1 MSRYDSRTTM
11 FSPEGRVFQVEYAMA
26 AIDNGGATVGIV
38 AKDGIILAAERLVT
52 SKLLDQER
60 SSDKLCKVDQ
70 HVCCAVA
77 GLTADA
83 NILLNKARLVAQR
96 NRYTYGEPMAIEDLV
111 IQICDEKHSYTQY
124 GGLRPFG
131 VSFLFAGW
139 DKRHG
144 YQLYSTDPA
153 GNFSGWRATAIGKN
167 SQTAQTTLQEDW
179 SEDLDVE
186 AALSLAAKVFNK
198 TMDSNSP
205 DCNNVEFAVLKKSDI
220 PDEEG
225 NFVVVFTAVDAKPLL
240 EKAAKA
246 SQAAQDAKMD

>member
-11 FSPEGRVFQVEYAMA
+11 FSPEGRVFQVEYAME
-26 AIDNGGATVGIV
+26 AINNGGATIGIV
-38 AKDGIILAAERLVT
+38 AKDGIVLAAERLVT
-52 SKLLDQER
+52 SKLLDQDR

-83 NILLNKARLVAQR
+83 NILLQKARLVAQR

-111 IQICDEKHSYTQY
+111 VQICDEKHSYTQY

-139 DKRHG
+139 DKRQG

-179 SEDLDVE
+179 NAELDVE
-186 AALSLAAKVFNK
+186 GALSLAAKVFNK
-198 TMDSNSP
+198 CMDSSSP
-205 DCNNVEFAVLKKSDI
+205 EGNNVEFAVLKKSDYV
-220 PDEEG
+220 DDDG
-225 NFVVVFTAVDAKPLL
+225 NFGVVFKAIDPKPLL
-240 EKAAKA
+240 DEAARIA
-246 SQAAQDAKMD
+246 QATQDTQMS